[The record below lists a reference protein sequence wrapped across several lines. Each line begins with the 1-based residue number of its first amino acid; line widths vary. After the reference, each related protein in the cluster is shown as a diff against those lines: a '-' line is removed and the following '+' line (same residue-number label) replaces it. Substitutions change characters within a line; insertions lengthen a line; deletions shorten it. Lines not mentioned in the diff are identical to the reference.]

1 MHKPQ
6 NSSQDWMK
14 WIILMV
20 ASTLFI
26 AGVIVRFFQP
36 TSNITDLT
44 NAFLIVSGLVFGSN
58 VANLF
63 KKK

>member
-1 MHKPQ
+1 
-6 NSSQDWMK
+6 
-14 WIILMV
+14 MV